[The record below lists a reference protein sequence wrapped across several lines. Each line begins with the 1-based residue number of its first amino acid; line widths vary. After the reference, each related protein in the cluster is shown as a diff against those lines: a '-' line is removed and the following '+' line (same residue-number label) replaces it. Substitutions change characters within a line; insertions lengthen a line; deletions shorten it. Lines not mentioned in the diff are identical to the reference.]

1 MKVAF
6 LGVTAEVNLM
16 SLSFP
21 RATFTHKRGSAIPY
35 QARHTQKI
43 EVNGPSPWARQ
54 VGQANCQKPVE
65 PRPKDHWGQILE
77 FAVDE
82 ASQDEFYYLGRKRA
96 DCHRHFGLRLSQKS

>member
-43 EVNGPSPWARQ
+43 EVNGGK
-54 VGQANCQKPVE
+54 VGQ
-65 PRPKDHWGQILE
+65 DM
-77 FAVDE
+77 
-82 ASQDEFYYLGRKRA
+82 SDEFLRA
-96 DCHRHFGLRLSQKS
+96 RFSSSLLMRHRRMSSTTSVGSVLIVTAILVCG